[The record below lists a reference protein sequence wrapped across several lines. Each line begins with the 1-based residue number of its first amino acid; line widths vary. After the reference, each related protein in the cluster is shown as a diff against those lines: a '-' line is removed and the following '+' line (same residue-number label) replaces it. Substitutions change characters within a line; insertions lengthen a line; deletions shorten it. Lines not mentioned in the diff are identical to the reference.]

1 MAQSPPSSDTAPD
14 GASSIEAAHAQV
26 LTDNTL
32 QFEHAT
38 NAMIENKPTPKWLV
52 AIGDF
57 LQAISPLMTYLF
69 WIGLALL
76 LGLLAYYMITEV
88 LGIRFFQP
96 KQKVAA
102 VEAPPQW
109 QPSEREARNLLA
121 AADALAGEGKF
132 EEAVHLILLRSIE
145 DIDRFRP
152 LVVRPALTT
161 RDIARIDA
169 IPERARP
176 AFQTIAEAV
185 ERTLFAGG
193 HINQDE
199 FGQCRQA
206 YAGFAL
212 PAGWQ
217 R

>member
-1 MAQSPPSSDTAPD
+1 MAQGPPSSDTAPD
-14 GASSIEAAHAQV
+14 GASSIEAAHAQL
-26 LTDNTL
+26 LTDKTV
-32 QFEHAT
+32 QFEHVT
-38 NAMIENKPTPKWLV
+38 NAMIEDKPKPAWLL
-52 AIGDF
+52 AIGEF

-76 LGLLAYYMITEV
+76 LALLAYYLITEV
-88 LGIRFFQP
+88 LGIRLFQP
-96 KQKVAA
+96 KPKRAA
-102 VEAPPQW
+102 DEPPPQW

-121 AADALAGEGKF
+121 AADALAEEGKF
-132 EEAVHLILLRSIE
+132 NEAVHLILLRSIE

-169 IPERARP
+169 IPDRARP

-193 HINQDE
+193 HINGDE

-212 PAGWQ
+212 PSGWHA
-217 R
+217 